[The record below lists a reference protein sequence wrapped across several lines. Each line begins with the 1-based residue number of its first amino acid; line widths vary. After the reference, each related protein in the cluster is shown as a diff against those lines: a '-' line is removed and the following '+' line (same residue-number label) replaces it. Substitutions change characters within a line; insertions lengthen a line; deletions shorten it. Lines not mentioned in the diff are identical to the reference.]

1 MRAAAVEV
9 KENEFERRAR
19 VEFDSSFWS
28 GMRPDPILTVS
39 EWSDQHRILPKI
51 AAEPGRW
58 RTSRTPYLR
67 EIMDCLSSMSEV
79 QEVVFMKSAQIGGTE
94 AGNNWIGYVIDH
106 CPGAMMLVQPTLEL
120 AKRNSKTRIK
130 SLIDQCPPIR
140 DKVKSARSRDS
151 GNTILAKEF
160 PGGVLVMAGANSAVS
175 LRSMPARFLMLDEI
189 DGYPDDV
196 DGEGDPVVLAEK
208 RTTTFIRKKIYKVST
223 PTFEGR
229 SKIAREFEKTDQ
241 RRYHV
246 PCPKCHEMQILK
258 WSQVRWPEGTPLEAV
273 YVCEHCQT
281 AIVDYQKTW
290 MLEHGEWRADKPGR
304 GGGKR
309 VGFHINALYSPY
321 GLGDTFG
328 QLAQKFVEA
337 QGKPEVLRGF
347 TNTELGETWK
357 EKSEAPD
364 WQRLHDRRE
373 QYAVGSI
380 PGPVVFLT
388 AGVDVQKDRLE
399 VEVVGWTRTK
409 ASWSIDY
416 IVIPGDTALDS
427 TWERLTELLSKTWEK
442 KLGDGAVHL
451 PIQMMAVDTGY
462 NTQHVYNWVR
472 KRPPS
477 QVMATKGVDQA
488 ALMVGQ
494 PSAVDV
500 TRAGKRIRRGLRLWP
515 IGVGIAKGEL
525 YSWLK
530 LNRPTEEE
538 QKNGISYPPGYCHF
552 PEYGE
557 EYFKQLTSE
566 QLVVRIVKGNRRY
579 VWEKTRDRNEALDCR
594 VLARAAAA
602 VYGIDR
608 FSQKHWD
615 NLSSNAGAVVAT
627 QPKSGSDQKQEPTVS
642 SGGNETP
649 RRKSSFWK

>member
-1 MRAAAVEV
+1 MSDE
-9 KENEFERRAR
+9 KEKDEFELRAIA
-19 VEFDSSFWS
+19 EFDRGFLA
-28 GMRPDPILTVS
+28 GIRPDPILTVS
-39 EWSDQHRILPKI
+39 EWADRHRILPKI

-94 AGNNWIGYVIDH
+94 GGNNWIAYVIDH
-106 CPGAMMLVQPTLEL
+106 APGAMMLVQPTLEL
-120 AKRNSKTRIK
+120 SKRNSKTRIK
-130 SLIDQCPPIR
+130 TLIEECPPIR
-140 DKVKSARSRDS
+140 EKVRSARSRDS

-175 LRSMPARFLMLDEI
+175 LRSMPVRYLMLDEI

-208 RTTTFIRKKIYKVST
+208 RTTTFVRKKIYKVST

-241 RRYHV
+241 RRYFV
-246 PCPKCHEMQILK
+246 PCPHCHEMQVLK
-258 WSQVRWPEGTPLEAV
+258 WAQVRWPEGKPLEAV
-273 YVCEHCQT
+273 YVCEHCERDIQ
-281 AIVDYQKTW
+281 DHQKTW
-290 MLEHGEWRADKPGR
+290 MLERGEWRAQFPGR
-304 GGGKR
+304 GNGVR

-321 GLGDTFG
+321 GLGDKWG
-328 QLAQKFVEA
+328 QLALKFVEA

-357 EKSEAPD
+357 DKGEAPD
-364 WQRLHDRRE
+364 WQRLYERRE
-373 QYAVGSI
+373 AYAMSSV
-380 PGPVVFLT
+380 PEQVVFLT

-399 VEVVGWTRTK
+399 AEVVGWGRDK
-409 ASWSIDY
+409 QSWSIEY
-416 IVIPGDTALDS
+416 LVIPGDTALES
-427 TWERLTELLSKTWEK
+427 TWEKLSELLGRTWSKK
-442 KLGDGAVHL
+442 VGDGSVDL
-451 PIQMMAVDTGY
+451 PIRMMAVDTGY

-472 KRPPS
+472 RWPVTR
-477 QVMATKGVDQA
+477 VMATKGSDQA
-488 ALMVGQ
+488 ALLVGQ

-500 TRAGKRIRRGLRLWP
+500 TRAGKRIRRGLKLWT

-525 YSWLK
+525 YAWLK
-530 LNRPTEEE
+530 LNPPTEEA
-538 QKNGISYPPGYCHF
+538 QKNGSSCPPGYCHF

-566 QLVVRIVKGNRRY
+566 QLVVRIVRGYRRY
-579 VWEKTRDRNEALDCR
+579 IWEKTRDRNEALDCR

-602 VYGIDR
+602 VVGMDR
-608 FSQKHWD
+608 YSQAQWD
-615 NLSSNAGAVVAT
+615 QLSSSVGAAVAS
-627 QPKSGSDQKQEPTVS
+627 QPSSGSSKQEPKGEA
-642 SGGNETP
+642 GGTIP
-649 RRKSSFWK
+649 RRKSSFW